1 MKYFFKNIWFWMDEM
16 IFAVC
21 TCKIKANCYFIIYVY
36 FKAKMR
42 VKPTTLMIQV
52 HCSTRWA
59 MKSWYIG
66 CRSSVSFNIQHRDLK
81 LVARH
86 QLTARLASW
95 NIGDQD
101 GAMKRD
107 DDHCHALLSPGEQ
120 KKFTSTLHHFA
131 FTILHMQ
138 LLNAGNLH
146 FSALKQSI
154 NN

>member
-1 MKYFFKNIWFWMDEM
+1 MRWSLQCVHAKLKPTAILPWKNL
-16 IFAVC
+16 
-21 TCKIKANCYFIIYVY
+21 YVY

-52 HCSTRWA
+52 HCLTRWA

-66 CRSSVSFNIQHRDLK
+66 RRSSVSFNIQHRDLK
-81 LVARH
+81 IVARH

-131 FTILHMQ
+131 FTILHIQ
-138 LLNAGNLH
+138 LLNAGHLH
-146 FSALKQSI
+146 LSALKQSI